1 MNNLRSFVKRVTLI
15 FLFSLVFLIA
25 GLDCDEST
33 DPLPDPTANNTFD
46 SAWTV
51 STPYSDTISVPLT
64 DSVEIFEFGVPDNKS
79 FGTVLLV
86 KLVIIEP
93 VTNDFYL
100 RAELL
105 TYDKALLV
113 DSRNSS
119 TEPCSWIAA
128 RPGEIFY
135 LRLTPKGDAGTD
147 RYKYGIIIS
156 GSTINDPFEP
166 DDDTTSANEIVP
178 GFTHDGSY
186 LCDAFSDTVE
196 PMKSLP
202 DFFKFELT
210 DTTMLYVKV
219 SKLGGD
225 AEPELVLYK
234 PDGTLF
240 GAVKDTSA
248 VFDLITPYESK
259 SFDSGYWFIEVTDE
273 RGAYPSWGKGLV
285 AFNYL
290 EPYALNV
297 SKTAQ

>member
-1 MNNLRSFVKRVTLI
+1 MDDLRSFTKRVTPI
-15 FLFSLVFLIA
+15 FLSVFVFLIA
-25 GLDCDEST
+25 GIDCGET
-33 DPLPDPTANNTFD
+33 PDPLPDPTANNTFD

-51 STPYSDTISVPLT
+51 TTPYSDTISVPLT

-79 FGTVLLV
+79 FGSVLLV
-86 KLVIIEP
+86 KLVVLEP
-93 VTNDFYL
+93 VTSDFYL

-113 DSRNSS
+113 DSRNSD
-119 TEPCSWIAA
+119 TEPCSWVAA
-128 RPGEIFY
+128 RSGQIFY

-166 DDDTTSANEIVP
+166 DDDTMSANEIVP
-178 GFTHDGSY
+178 GFTHDRSY

-196 PMKSLP
+196 AMKSLP
-202 DFFKFELT
+202 DFYKFELT

-225 AEPELVLYK
+225 AKPLLTLYK
-234 PDGTLF
+234 PDGTVF
-240 GAVKDTSA
+240 GNVKDTSE
-248 VFDLITPYESK
+248 VFDLVTPYESK
-259 SFDSGYWFIEVTDE
+259 TFDSGYWFLEFTDE
-273 RGAYPSWGKGLV
+273 RGSYPSWGKGLV
-285 AFNYL
+285 AYNYL
-290 EPYALNV
+290 QPYALTV